1 MSVAESIL
9 RVLVIGLAFGAG
21 LPALFALG
29 LRLWANGYNA
39 DGTVTDHNPALKALG
54 GVLFALVAVTIV
66 VGILWIT
73 RQTIYFHLGIKIFPF
88 GYK

>member
-1 MSVAESIL
+1 MSVVESIF
-9 RVLVIGLAFGAG
+9 RVFLIGLIFGAG

-39 DGTVTDHNPALKALG
+39 DGTVTSHNPALKALG
-54 GVLFALVAVTIV
+54 AVLFVFVSVAII

-73 RQTIYFHLGIKIFPF
+73 RQTIYYHFDVKIFPF

>member
-1 MSVAESIL
+1 MAIADSIL
-9 RVLVIGLAFGAG
+9 RVLVIGLVFGAG

-39 DGTVTDHNPALKALG
+39 DGTVTNHNPVLKALG
-54 GVLFALVAVTIV
+54 GLLFVLVSAAIII
-66 VGILWIT
+66 GILWIT
-73 RQTIYFHLGIKIFPF
+73 RQTIYFHFGVKLFPF

>member
-1 MSVAESIL
+1 MAVAESIL
-9 RVLVIGLAFGAG
+9 RVFLIGLVFGAG

-39 DGTVTDHNPALKALG
+39 DGTVTNHNPVLKALG
-54 GVLFALVAVTIV
+54 GALFLLVSLAIV
-66 VGILWIT
+66 IGILWIT
-73 RQTIYFHLGIKIFPF
+73 RQTIYFHFGIKIFPF

>member
-1 MSVAESIL
+1 MSVVESIF
-9 RVLVIGLAFGAG
+9 RVFLIGLIFGAG

-39 DGTVTDHNPALKALG
+39 DGAVTSHNPALKALG
-54 GVLFALVAVTIV
+54 AVLFVFVSLAII

-73 RQTIYFHLGIKIFPF
+73 RQTIYYHFDVKIFPF